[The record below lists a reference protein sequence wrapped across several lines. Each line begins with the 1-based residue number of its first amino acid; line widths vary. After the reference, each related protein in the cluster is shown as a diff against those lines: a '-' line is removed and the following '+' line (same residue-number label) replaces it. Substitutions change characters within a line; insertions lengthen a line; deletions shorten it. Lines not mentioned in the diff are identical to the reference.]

1 MTLELPEFADPPAE
15 PVVLFQQ
22 WLSSAEAADVREP
35 RAATLATADAAGRV
49 SARIVLV
56 KEVTEHGILFGFS
69 GGSRKGSDISAN
81 PHAALN
87 FYWRERA
94 QQITINGTVSQAD
107 QETSDRLFAA
117 RPRAAQALATRSN
130 QSQPIADLKQ
140 LHSDVARLTTTAAP
154 IHRPLSWSGWIMA
167 LDEIEF
173 WHGDVGR
180 FHRRL
185 QYRKAGDDYQIRRLQ
200 P

>member
-1 MTLELPEFADPPAE
+1 VRHPETLSGDMTLELPEFADPPAD
-15 PVVLFQQ
+15 PIALVQQ
-22 WLSSAEAADVREP
+22 WSASAEAADVREP

-56 KEVTEHGILFGFS
+56 KGITGRGILFGFS
-69 GGSRKGSDISAN
+69 GGSRKGSD
-81 PHAALN
+81 
-87 FYWRERA
+87 
-94 QQITINGTVSQAD
+94 
-107 QETSDRLFAA
+107 TS
-117 RPRAAQALATRSN
+117 
-130 QSQPIADLKQ
+130 
-140 LHSDVARLTTTAAP
+140 
-154 IHRPLSWSGWIMA
+154 WILA

-185 QYRKAGDDYQIRRLQ
+185 QYRKAGDGYQVRRLQ